1 MTIYRVTLGKQIEEM
16 KVNSKNIKSKVQ
28 FQGNFHEELEEIIE
42 IIQNEIQKKIIPN
55 YGVVYT
61 EYGSQ
66 NMKIKIKDSNLMIEK
81 LISCN
86 FFYKKN
92 DEKYG
97 YITPQF
103 SSAEL
108 GQRTKT
114 HVLEKYTIS
123 DHDIIVNAFM
133 EKLVEII
140 EEF

>member
-1 MTIYRVTLGKQIEEM
+1 MSSLLKQIQEL
-16 KVNSKNIKSKVQ
+16 KKQPNKSKVQ
-28 FQGNFHEELEEIIE
+28 FQWNFHKELEQIIDRVE
-42 IIQNEIQKKIIPN
+42 EEIQKKIIPN

-61 EYGSQ
+61 EYGAQ

-92 DEKYG
+92 DEKFG
-97 YITPQF
+97 YITPLF

-108 GQRTKT
+108 WQKT
-114 HVLEKYTIS
+114 RNYSLEKFVIS
-123 DHDIIVNAFM
+123 EHDKIIASFM
-133 EKLVEII
+133 EKLVEVI